1 MVSVIAIGSGVF
13 GSYFEGIRVEVR
25 REILRIDLV
34 CPGFFGWALIASL
47 SLLSGCVDG
56 NGARYRVVICWLMGV
71 VEEIKSPCVCRGFR
85 WPRLPSFVTWGF
97 DLLAN

>member
-1 MVSVIAIGSGVF
+1 MASVMAIGSEVIGECV
-13 GSYFEGIRVEVR
+13 EGIRVEVG

-56 NGARYRVVICWLMGV
+56 NGARYRVVICLLMGV
-71 VEEIKSPCVCRGFR
+71 VEEKKPLR
-85 WPRLPSFVTWGF
+85 
-97 DLLAN
+97 